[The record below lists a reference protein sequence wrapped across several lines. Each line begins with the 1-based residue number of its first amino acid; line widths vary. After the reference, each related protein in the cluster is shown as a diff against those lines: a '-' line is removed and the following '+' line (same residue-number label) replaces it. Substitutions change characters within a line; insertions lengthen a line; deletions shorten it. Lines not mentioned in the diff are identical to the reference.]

1 MERVKNSDP
10 ESNSGQIRKR
20 TKSKPTVDDSGTKEN
35 TKPSAHDKVH
45 AEKADA
51 PVKKKSSR
59 TGEKSAKKT
68 RLIKTKT
75 KTVKVKTPS
84 AKTRKKIKPETP
96 AQTPEPVIDTTT
108 VPTTQTETKP
118 RIEEQIDSAL
128 LQTQLPETETPV
140 TQVTPPVSEKPK
152 SAKPLPEK
160 EKHLISPKTE
170 SPLPKAEVGELKVF
184 EAAKQLNLSSEAF
197 VSILKELG
205 FTPRGYTAHVT
216 KTEYESIKERLR
228 QEKSAFK
235 ESFRKKATPTVSTQS
250 TITPQNI
257 EIQKT
262 IKRTMVKIEHREIK
276 HRHHF
281 EKSIETQTQVEKKKV
296 KVAPY
301 ISVAELAHL
310 FNISPVEIIK
320 KCIGLGLLATVNQR
334 LDPDT
339 IMLLADELNWQIE
352 IEEETAPAPLSA
364 ELKERPPVVV
374 VMGHVDHGKTSLLDY
389 IRKSKVAEKEHGK
402 ITQHTGAYV
411 VTYKNKNITFLDTP
425 GHVAFTAMRARGA
438 QITDIAVLVIAAD
451 DSIMPQTIEAL
462 NHARA
467 AGIPIIVAI
476 TKCDLANTN
485 PEMVKSQLAQQGLR
499 VEGYGGETLCVCT
512 SVRTGIGI
520 EDLLEAIL
528 LLSEE
533 LNLQSVPSG
542 AAKGVVIETRTE
554 RGRGNV
560 ITVLVQ
566 HGILKRG
573 DSFVT
578 GSFFGRVRDLLNENF
593 ARLDQAESSF
603 PVQVLGSSGLPEAGE
618 RFEVVSDE
626 RIAREIATRH
636 ALMKRDMRLKSS
648 EMAKIGLEQLQQ
660 KILDGTVKELKIV
673 LKADTFGSAEA
684 LKESLEGLSLDEVLV
699 RVIHSGIGQI
709 TASDVL
715 LAHASEAVIVGY
727 HVTALADAV
736 KAAERQGVEIRFYR
750 IIYAAIDDIRAAML
764 GLLEPEEKEVVIGK
778 AEVRQVF
785 VIPRT
790 GTIAGSYV
798 TEGKIVRNA
807 TARIIREGKEIFKS
821 KIGSLKRFKEDV
833 KEVESGYECGIGVD
847 NATDIQPQD
856 IIEVYKIEEI
866 ARAPSSSESA
876 EK

>member
-1 MERVKNSDP
+1 MDRIKPDKN
-10 ESNSGQIRKR
+10 RKR
-20 TKSKPTVDDSGTKEN
+20 TKPKPLSDENKTIDSEKIPSRKVRSGKPVSDKPTKRTRKTETKQKQVRVS
-35 TKPSAHDKVH
+35 TKPRKKTKLTPTPGTMDSPATVSTAPFETIVIDTKSEKTIRPETSQIEGITQIETKTPETPL
-45 AEKADA
+45 AEKIT
-51 PVKKKSSR
+51 PVQEEPQLPIS
-59 TGEKSAKKT
+59 EP
-68 RLIKTKT
+68 
-75 KTVKVKTPS
+75 VKVKPT
-84 AKTRKKIKPETP
+84 TIVKPETP
-96 AQTPEPVIDTTT
+96 
-108 VPTTQTETKP
+108 
-118 RIEEQIDSAL
+118 
-128 LQTQLPETETPV
+128 
-140 TQVTPPVSEKPK
+140 
-152 SAKPLPEK
+152 
-160 EKHLISPKTE
+160 
-170 SPLPKAEVGELKVF
+170 LPKGEISELKVF

-205 FTPRGYTAHVT
+205 FPHRGYTAHVS
-216 KTEYESIKERLR
+216 KQEYEKIKERLR
-228 QEKSAFK
+228 QEKSAVK
-235 ESFRKKATPTVSTQS
+235 ESLKKKVVANRPIPISTPLNT
-250 TITPQNI
+250 

-262 IKRTMVKIEHREIK
+262 IKQTMVKIEHREIK
-276 HRHHF
+276 HRHHI
-281 EKSIETQTQVEKKKV
+281 EKTTEQVVSYEKKKV

-320 KCIGLGLLATVNQR
+320 KCINLGLLATVNQR

-339 IMLLADELNWQIE
+339 IMLLADELKLQIE
-352 IEEETAPAPLSA
+352 IEEETTTPVVTG

-389 IRKSKVAEKEHGK
+389 IRKTKVAEKEHGR

-425 GHVAFTAMRARGA
+425 GHEAFTAMRARGA
-438 QITDIAVLVIAAD
+438 QITDIAVLVVAAD

-499 VEGYGGETLCVCT
+499 VEGYGGETFCVCT

-533 LNLQSVPSG
+533 LNLQSVATGS
-542 AAKGVVIETRTE
+542 AKGVVIETRTD

-560 ITVLVQ
+560 ITVLMQ
-566 HGILKRG
+566 QGLLKRG
-573 DSFVT
+573 DSFVS
-578 GSFFGRVRDLLNENF
+578 GSFFGKVRDLLNENF
-593 ARLDQAESSF
+593 SRLDKVTPSI
-603 PVQVLGSSGLPEAGE
+603 PVQVLGCSGLPEAGE
-618 RFEVVSDE
+618 RFEVVTDE

-636 ALMKRDMRLKSS
+636 ALMKRDMRLKQGAMS
-648 EMAKIGLEQLQQ
+648 KIGLEQLQQ
-660 KILDGTVKELKIV
+660 KIIDGAVKELKIV

-684 LKESLEGLSLDEVLV
+684 LKESLEGLSLDEVFV
-699 RVIHSGIGQI
+699 RVIHFGIGQI

-715 LAHASEAVIVGY
+715 LAQASEAVIVGY
-727 HVTALADAV
+727 HVTALADAA
-736 KAAERQGVEIRFYR
+736 KAAERQGVEIRLYR
-750 IIYAAIDDIRAAML
+750 IIYSAIDDIRAAML
-764 GLLEPEEKEVVIGK
+764 GLLEPEEREVLMGK

-785 VIPRT
+785 VIPKT

-807 TARIIREGKEIFKS
+807 LARVMRQGKEILKS

-847 NATDIQPQD
+847 NTTDIQPQD

-866 ARAPSSSESA
+866 ARAPSTNESA

>member
-1 MERVKNSDP
+1 MDRIKPDKS
-10 ESNSGQIRKR
+10 RKR
-20 TKSKPTVDDSGTKEN
+20 AKPKTNDEKIVDKEKTVTSK
-35 TKPSAHDKVH
+35 AH
-45 AEKADA
+45 AEK
-51 PVKKKSSR
+51 PVKRSRSSSPKTVKPRTPSKSR
-59 TGEKSAKKT
+59 K
-68 RLIKTKT
+68 KTKT
-75 KTVKVKTPS
+75 LKTETIIENPVT
-84 AKTRKKIKPETP
+84 TGLDTP
-96 AQTPEPVIDTTT
+96 AQTSAI
-108 VPTTQTETKP
+108 ETKP
-118 RIEEQIDSAL
+118 LDTAKPDIIPA
-128 LQTQLPETETPV
+128 ETPV
-140 TQVTPPVSEKPK
+140 QFETQKPQPQTIEKTTSAPPDSRATETAKVIIKPTTAPK
-152 SAKPLPEK
+152 SPSAAHKPE
-160 EKHLISPKTE
+160 I
-170 SPLPKAEVGELKVF
+170 GEMKVF

-205 FTPRGYTAHVT
+205 FPHRGYTAHVT
-216 KTEYESIKERLR
+216 RQEIERIKERLR

-235 ESFRKKATPTVSTQS
+235 EYLKKKVTPSTPVPTVAPRSV
-250 TITPQNI
+250 

-262 IKRTMVKIEHREIK
+262 IKQTMVKIEHREIK

-281 EKSIETQTQVEKKKV
+281 EKSVEQQAVIEVKKV

-301 ISVAELAHL
+301 VSVAELAHL
-310 FNISPVEIIK
+310 FNISPVDIIK

-339 IMLLADELNWQIE
+339 IMLLADELKLQIE
-352 IEEETAPAPLSA
+352 IEEETAAPIITGDLQ
-364 ELKERPPVVV
+364 ERPPVVV

-389 IRKSKVAEKEHGK
+389 IRKTKVAEKEHGK

-425 GHVAFTAMRARGA
+425 GHEAFTAMRARGA
-438 QITDIAVLVIAAD
+438 QITDIAVLVVAAD

-512 SVRTGIGI
+512 SVRTGMGI

-533 LNLQSVPSG
+533 LKFQSVPTG
-542 AAKGVVIETRTE
+542 PAKGVVIETRTD
-554 RGRGNV
+554 RGRGNI
-560 ITVLVQ
+560 ITVLIQ
-566 HGILKRG
+566 QGLLKRS
-573 DSFVT
+573 DAFVS

-593 ARLDQAESSF
+593 HRLEKVSPSL

-618 RFEVVSDE
+618 RFEVVADE
-626 RIAREIATRH
+626 RTAREIATRH
-636 ALMKRDMRLKSS
+636 ALMKRDMRLKQS
-648 EMAKIGLEQLQQ
+648 EATKISLEQLQQ

-684 LKESLEGLSLDEVLV
+684 LKESLEGLSLEEVMV

-709 TASDVL
+709 TNSDVL

-727 HVTALADAV
+727 HVTALADAA
-736 KAAERQGVEIRFYR
+736 KTAERQGVEIRMYR
-750 IIYAAIDDIRAAML
+750 IIYSAIDDIRAAML
-764 GLLEPEEKEVVIGK
+764 GLLEPEEREVLIGK
-778 AEVRQVF
+778 AEVRQIF
-785 VIPRT
+785 VIPRS

-807 TARIIREGKEIFKS
+807 LARVMRQGKEILKS

-847 NATDIQPQD
+847 NATDLQPQD
-856 IIEVYKIEEI
+856 IIEVFKIEEI
-866 ARAPSSSESA
+866 ARAPSSSESP

>member
-1 MERVKNSDP
+1 MERVKNNEP
-10 ESNSGQIRKR
+10 ESNSGRVRKR
-20 TKSKPTVDDSGTKEN
+20 TKSKPTVDDSAIKDN
-35 TKPSAHDKVH
+35 AKPSAHDKVH
-45 AEKADA
+45 TEKADA
-51 PVKKKSSR
+51 PTKKKSSR
-59 TGEKSAKKT
+59 TGDKSAKKT
-68 RLIKTKT
+68 RVTKAKT

-84 AKTRKKIKPETP
+84 AKTRRKTKSEIP
-96 AQTPEPVIDTTT
+96 AQTPEPAVDTTSL
-108 VPTTQTETKP
+108 PTAQTEIKP
-118 RIEEQIDSAL
+118 KVEDQIESA
-128 LQTQLPETETPV
+128 QTQKPIPETETP
-140 TQVTPPVSEKPK
+140 TAQVQPPVSEEPKP
-152 SAKPLPEK
+152 AKPEPEK
-160 EKHLISPKTE
+160 KVSPITPKIQPPPSRGEIS
-170 SPLPKAEVGELKVF
+170 ELKVF

-235 ESFRKKATPTVSTQS
+235 ESFRKKASPTISTQPTTKQPS
-250 TITPQNI
+250 I

-281 EKSIETQTQVEKKKV
+281 EKSTETQIQIEKKKV

-310 FNISPVEIIK
+310 FNMSPVEIIK
-320 KCIGLGLLATVNQR
+320 KCISLGLLATVNQR

-339 IMLLADELNWQIE
+339 IMLLADELNLQIE
-352 IEEETAPAPLSA
+352 IEEEVASAPISG
-364 ELKERPPVVV
+364 ELEERPPVVV

-389 IRKSKVAEKEHGK
+389 IRKTKVAEKEHGK

-411 VTYKNKNITFLDTP
+411 VTYKTKNITFLDTP

-499 VEGYGGETLCVCT
+499 VEGYGGDTLCVCT

-533 LNLQSVPSG
+533 LKLQSVSSG
-542 AAKGVVIETRTE
+542 PAKGVVIETHTE
-554 RGRGNV
+554 RGRGNM

-593 ARLDQAESSF
+593 TRLDKASPSF

-618 RFEVVSDE
+618 RFEIVTDE

-684 LKESLEGLSLDEVLV
+684 LKESLEGLSLDEVFV
-699 RVIHSGIGQI
+699 RVIHFGIGQI
-709 TASDVL
+709 TTSDVL
-715 LAHASEAVIVGY
+715 LAQASQAVIVGY

-736 KAAERQGVEIRFYR
+736 KSAERQGVEIRFYR

-807 TARIIREGKEIFKS
+807 LARVIRQGKEIIKS

-866 ARAPSSSESA
+866 ARAPSSSEST